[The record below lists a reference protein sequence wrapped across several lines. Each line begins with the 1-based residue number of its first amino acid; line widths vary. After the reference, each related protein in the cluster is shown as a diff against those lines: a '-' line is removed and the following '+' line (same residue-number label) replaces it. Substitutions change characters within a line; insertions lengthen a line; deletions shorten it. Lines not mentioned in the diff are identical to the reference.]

1 MPNKQRTFNFLIMS
15 ERQLQDE
22 AFSAAFAQG
31 QCMWCGGEDSSPYY
45 GAACPA
51 CTQRR
56 CRADHTDSPLLWVF
70 KDRQA
75 QAGGNIIRSELL
87 NYIKKPSR
95 RKRHA

>member
-1 MPNKQRTFNFLIMS
+1 MPNKQQTSNFLIMS

-31 QCMWCGGEDSSPYY
+31 QCIWCGVEGSSPYY
-45 GAACPA
+45 GAACPV

-56 CRADHTDSPLLWVF
+56 RRADHADSPLLWVF

-75 QAGGNIIRSELL
+75 QAGGNIIRAELL
-87 NYIKKPSR
+87 NYIKPARGKH
-95 RKRHA
+95 HA